1 MAIGAFESVHIN
13 NDVLQLAAPPTYN
26 APIKM
31 FCAQFAGHP
40 SLLHAASDQKLD
52 GGKAWERSEWHV
64 VARAAVGKLSVC
76 VCVVSMTV

>member
-40 SLLHAASDQKLD
+40 SLLLVSQEEVGLACETTLLHAASDQKLD
-52 GGKAWERSEWHV
+52 GGKA
-64 VARAAVGKLSVC
+64 
-76 VCVVSMTV
+76 